1 MPPSVE
7 VLEQRLRNRG
17 TDSEEAIVKRLARS
31 AEELKQAPQFDVTI
45 VNDDLQRA
53 VQEAKTTIAKFIGWE
68 N

>member
-17 TDSEEAIVKRLARS
+17 TESEESIGRRLARS
-31 AEELKQAPQFDVTI
+31 AKELEEAPLFDVTI

-53 VQEAKTTIAKFIGWE
+53 VEETKQVMEQFLEK
-68 N
+68 